1 MQPKSISHQDIVKD
15 FRKEANPEIA
25 AHSSRFFKTGQGEYG
40 EGDKFLGIR
49 VPVTRKYAREYRTAP
64 LGVVR
69 KLLTSKFHEERLLAV
84 VMLADRFERGDAGD
98 RKAIYE
104 LYLGHTKYI
113 NNWDIVDSSAH
124 LIVGPYLQEKSKK
137 KLYTFARSNS
147 LWERRIAIMAT
158 FHYIRRNEFN
168 TALDISELLVN
179 DTEDLIHKAV
189 GWMLREIGKR
199 DLNTEEQF
207 LKKHIK
213 GMPRTMLRYA
223 IEKFPEK
230 KRKAYLSL

>member
-1 MQPKSISHQDIVKD
+1 MQPKSISHQDIVKA
-15 FRKEANPEIA
+15 FRKEANPQIA
-25 AHSSRFFKTGQGEYG
+25 AHSSRFFKTGRGEYG
-40 EGDKFLGIR
+40 EGDVFLGIR
-49 VPVTRKYAREYRTAP
+49 VPVTRKYARTFRDAP
-64 LGVVR
+64 LAAMR

-84 VMLADRFERGDAGD
+84 IMLADRFKRGDAEA
-98 RKAIYE
+98 RKGIYE

-124 LIVGPYLQEKSKK
+124 LIVGPYLQDKNKK
-137 KLYTFARSNS
+137 TLYIFARSNT

-158 FHYIRRNEFN
+158 FHYIRQNEFN
-168 TALDISELLVN
+168 TALDISEMLVN
-179 DTEDLIHKAV
+179 DKEDLIHKAV

-199 DLNTEEQF
+199 DLKTEEQF
-207 LKKHIK
+207 LRKHAT

-230 KRKAYLSL
+230 KRKAYLSR